1 MQPGPWELPPPDP
14 LWVHGCRWLLR
25 LGAGVFIGLFLY
37 LLITN
42 YGPIVER
49 WIQTNVATGFRW

>member
-1 MQPGPWELPPPDP
+1 M
-14 LWVHGCRWLLR
+14 WVHGCRWLLR

-42 YGPIVER
+42 YGPNVER